1 MVSFWSRI
9 IKYVGDVGETTMRK
23 QKPGLLV
30 GPSGKQASKYM
41 FLKTITSSVEKCMI

>member
-1 MVSFWSRI
+1 MG
-9 IKYVGDVGETTMRK
+9 YVGGGRGGETAMRK

-41 FLKTITSSVEKCMI
+41 FLRTITSSVQKCPI